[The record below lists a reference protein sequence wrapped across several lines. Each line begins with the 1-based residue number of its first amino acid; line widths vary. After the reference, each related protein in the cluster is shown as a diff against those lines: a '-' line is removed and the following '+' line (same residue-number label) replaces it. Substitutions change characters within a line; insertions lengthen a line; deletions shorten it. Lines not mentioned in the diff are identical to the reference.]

1 MQPEWQEGTANAFIC
16 AHCGFIHTFLIH

>member
-16 AHCGFIHTFLIH
+16 AHCGFIHSFVTH

>member
-16 AHCGFIHTFLIH
+16 AHCGFIHTVLVH